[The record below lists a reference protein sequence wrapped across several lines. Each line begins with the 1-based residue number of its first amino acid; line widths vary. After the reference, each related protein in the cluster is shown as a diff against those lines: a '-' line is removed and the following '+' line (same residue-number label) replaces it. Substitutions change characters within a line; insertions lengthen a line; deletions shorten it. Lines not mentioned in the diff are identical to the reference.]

1 MRQEE
6 QITGCKPGAAHR
18 GLGRQCLRVAL
29 SLCVLIMLIIPIPNE
44 ALFMCCMLS
53 MPHVIQFLQPPPKKL
68 VQLFSH
74 FTGEKNKD

>member
-1 MRQEE
+1 MA
-6 QITGCKPGAAHR
+6 GCRPGAAHR
-18 GLGRQCLRVAL
+18 GRGRRGLRVAL
-29 SLCVLIMLIIPIPNE
+29 SLWAFIMLIIPVPNE

-74 FTGEKNKD
+74 FTAEKNKD